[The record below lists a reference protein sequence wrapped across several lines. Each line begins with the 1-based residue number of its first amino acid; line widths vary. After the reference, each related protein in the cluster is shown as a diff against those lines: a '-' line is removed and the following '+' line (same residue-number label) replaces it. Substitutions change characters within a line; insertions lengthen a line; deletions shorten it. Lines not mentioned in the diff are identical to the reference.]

1 MIVHQFGRSVQI
13 KALPI
18 GIPYQRFEDLSR
30 TSPRVLPSDIKV
42 GFLLEQHSL
51 LICTWFLKNRV
62 WKIKS
67 DELDFLSISN
77 LSFTACVACKIR
89 WLQFLVLGEAIKDL
103 GSWYN
108 FLTHLLV
115 HFLSS
120 TNKKCFE
127 TPKFHNYPFY
137 KETF

>member
-89 WLQFLVLGEAIKDL
+89 WLRFLVLGEAIKEFGEL
-103 GSWYN
+103 IQLFN
-108 FLTHLLV
+108 TFACT
-115 HFLSS
+115 F
-120 TNKKCFE
+120 
-127 TPKFHNYPFY
+127 PKLY
-137 KETF
+137 KQKMLWNPKIP